1 MKVKYSKFKRISLI
15 FAVSLV
21 LQACKPPNSGES
33 TSWQYPLLQFQL
45 ARQNLSQH
53 LPMPVEGI
61 TPKQIS
67 DTWGAARGQG
77 RKHEGIDIF
86 AKRGT
91 AVLSTTQGIVAK
103 VGLDS
108 LGGKV
113 VWVIGPDLSRHYY
126 AHLDAYAQQ
135 IDVGDWV
142 EQGTVLG
149 YVGNTG
155 NAKNTPPHLHYGV
168 YLSGQGAANPY
179 PYLSSSKQH

>member
-1 MKVKYSKFKRISLI
+1 
-15 FAVSLV
+15 
-21 LQACKPPNSGES
+21 
-33 TSWQYPLLQFQL
+33 
-45 ARQNLSQH
+45 
-53 LPMPVEGI
+53 MPVEGI

-91 AVLSTTQGIVAK
+91 AVLSSTQGMVAK

-135 IDVGDWV
+135 IDVGDW
-142 EQGTVLG
+142 
-149 YVGNTG
+149 
-155 NAKNTPPHLHYGV
+155 
-168 YLSGQGAANPY
+168 
-179 PYLSSSKQH
+179 SSKEQCWAMWETRGMRKTHPRICIMGFIYLGKGR